1 MVSLCTPSTPRC
13 GRGRADRGQEAC
25 RHERGTRVGQKGVSL
40 LLVRARS
47 AGWACRTGAMCPSSP
62 PRSPWA
68 ARTKP
73 AGNPPARLRTTAP
86 TPVVPPRHRPPRPQH
101 PGEVNSDRACR
112 VAYDPPHWH
121 SSFGRDLDANDTRLG
136 TAEGPIHR
144 SAWNRNSTKF
154 VLTEFHE
161 VRVLLL
167 CCETHTALAHII
179 LSRRGVG
186 CNR

>member
-144 SAWNRNSTKF
+144 SAWKGYSAKF
-154 VLTEFHE
+154 VHE
-161 VRVLLL
+161 KSPRGNTILGD
-167 CCETHTALAHII
+167 ETA
-179 LSRRGVG
+179 SDGR
-186 CNR
+186 